1 VTAAV
6 ARVGE
11 PAGGGGAAPAW
22 TLSPQAR
29 VRWRAVRD
37 GLSIV
42 GLVAIPL
49 IVWLNRNV
57 DSILGFDAY
66 ATWAIDLDRLY
77 SGVYLDLGTFRYTPV
92 YAEVFAWAG
101 RLPWELF
108 LGLWLAAIVV
118 IIHRWTGRWT
128 LAAIAV
134 PMVALELY
142 HGNIHVFMAAAMVYG
157 FRWPALWAFPLLAK
171 VTPGIAVVWF
181 AGRREWRKLAI
192 ALCVT
197 AVIAVASFVL
207 APNLWADFV
216 AVNRAGIEWTPETPL
231 PVDVAFMYRAP
242 VALALAF
249 YGGRRDWRWTV
260 PIAGMIAL
268 PIIWWHGY
276 AMLLGVIP
284 LLRDDIGR
292 GTVVP
297 PIAVMRRIGLQPT
310 EGVATA

>member
-1 VTAAV
+1 VTATV
-6 ARVGE
+6 SRVGE
-11 PAGGGGAAPAW
+11 PGGGAPALAW

-29 VRWRAVRD
+29 LRWRAVRD

-42 GLVAIPL
+42 GLVAVPL
-49 IVWLNRNV
+49 IVWLNR
-57 DSILGFDAY
+57 DSRSIVGFDAY
-66 ATWAIDLDRLY
+66 TTWSIDLDRLY
-77 SGVYLDLGTFRYTPV
+77 AGVYLDLGTFRYTPA
-92 YAEVFAWAG
+92 YAQTFAWAG
-101 RLPWELF
+101 NLPWELF
-108 LGLWLAAIVV
+108 LGLWLAAIVA
-118 IIHRWTGRWT
+118 IINRWTGRWT
-128 LAAIAV
+128 LAVIAV

-142 HGNIHVFMAAAMVYG
+142 HGNIHVVMAAAMVYG

-171 VTPGIAVVWF
+171 VTPGLAVVWF

-192 ALCVT
+192 ALGVT
-197 AVIAVASFVL
+197 AVIAAVSFL
-207 APNLWADFV
+207 LEPGLWAEFV
-216 AVNRAGIEWTPETPL
+216 AVNRAGLDWVPETPV

-242 VALALAF
+242 LALALAF

-284 LLRDDIGR
+284 LLRDDIRR

-297 PIAVMRRIGLQPT
+297 SVALMRSIGLQPT
-310 EGVATA
+310 DHAAV